1 MVKQRI
7 AKKSPFTPYNSN
19 MHTRNSYTRR
29 FRQLR
34 WKLTLNYTGVTVLA
48 LLTVELI
55 VLASTAIVVAM
66 LLNSGV
72 IQADLI
78 NAVSEEY
85 TSPLQ
90 YLLSQSP
97 PDQDGITA
105 MLDRTVALTE
115 ITLPL
120 TFDGAEQAFVV
131 GQDGVLL
138 ASNPR
143 DLMGIDSIGKQV
155 NMQALPGLADP
166 LHAALSGEKD
176 VNKLFTLPGPDEK
189 VIIAIPI
196 WDDPREKVLGVMVGI
211 GEFPTVKSVLSE
223 IIPVMAISFL
233 VFTSIAGVLGMIYGS
248 FAARGLSTRLNRLS
262 EGTYAWRQGD
272 FAQLVEDSS
281 GDEIGQL
288 AYNLNQMAM
297 ELESL
302 LDTRRELV
310 RVEERNRMARDL
322 HDSVKQQAF
331 AASAQI
337 SAAKQLLM
345 KNPKKTAEHIEEAEQ
360 LMDTLRKELTN
371 LIKEL
376 RSPSLEG
383 KGLVAAIKDYSQDW
397 SRRNKMELELR
408 LQGARALPLEVEQT
422 VFRIVQEALANI
434 VRHSHA
440 AMVEF
445 TLKYTDTEL
454 ICTIHDNGVGFD
466 PNQVSLGFGIRSM
479 QERVSGLGGVLIL
492 ESSAEEG
499 TCVKFSIPLNNDRS
513 RTVENQDD
521 A

>member
-1 MVKQRI
+1 MVTVTGNHVLGGDRSI
-7 AKKSPFTPYNSN
+7 INLPLHAWLAKSNSKMKPLITLKLPFTPYNRN
-19 MHTRNSYTRR
+19 MNTPNSYTRR

-55 VLASTAIVVAM
+55 VLASTAIVVAV

-85 TSPLQ
+85 RSPLQ

-105 MLDRTVALTE
+105 LLDRTVAISEVT
-115 ITLPL
+115 IPL

-131 GQDGVLL
+131 GRDGVLL

-143 DLMGIDSIGKQV
+143 DLIGIDAIGQQV
-155 NMQALPGLADP
+155 NMQALPGLAAP
-166 LHAALSGEKD
+166 LLAALSGEED

-189 VIIAIPI
+189 VIMAIPI
-196 WDDPREKVLGVMVGI
+196 WDDAHEKVLGVMVGI
-211 GEFPTVKSVLSE
+211 GEFPTVKSALRE
-223 IIPVMAISFL
+223 IIPIMGISFL
-233 VFTSIAGVLGMIYGS
+233 VFTSIAGILGMVYGS

-272 FAQLVEDSS
+272 FTQLVEDSS

-337 SAAKQLLM
+337 SAAKQFLV
-345 KNPKKTAEHIEEAEQ
+345 KNPEKTAEHIGEAER
-360 LMDTLRKELTN
+360 LTDTLRKELTN

-383 KGLVAAIKDYSQDW
+383 KGLVAAIKDYNQDW
-397 SRRNKMELELR
+397 SRQNKIELDLR
-408 LQGARALPLEVEQT
+408 LQGARVLPLEVEQT

-434 VRHSHA
+434 ARHR
-440 AMVEF
+440 
-445 TLKYTDTEL
+445 
-454 ICTIHDNGVGFD
+454 N
-466 PNQVSLGFGIRSM
+466 
-479 QERVSGLGGVLIL
+479 
-492 ESSAEEG
+492 
-499 TCVKFSIPLNNDRS
+499 
-513 RTVENQDD
+513 
-521 A
+521 